1 MKQNARWVS
10 TLLTTLC
17 ALLAWGQTP
26 LAPRLNTLL
35 NAPLLRNSE
44 VGITVYDLTADS
56 SLFAYQSEKLY
67 RPASVAKVLT
77 SVTALSELGTDHLFT
92 TRLYHD
98 GLVSDSVLQG
108 NLYVQGGFDP
118 EFDDADMERLVEKV
132 CRLGL
137 RRIQGNIVGDVS
149 MTDSLYYGAGWSW
162 DDAPYDFQPCLSP
175 LLYCRGCVKVTV
187 TPRPNDTIPA
197 VSVWPASGYYHIDN
211 QARCRRPSLGP
222 LRVSRN
228 WMQQGNTLLIT
239 GDSNAPVT
247 KSLTLHHSA
256 NYFLHTF
263 TERLRRRGIEVAG
276 YRYGTLPPEGTVA
289 LGFTTHSLT
298 QVLQRALKKSDNLSA
313 EALLRHLALLNGKSQ
328 GVSAAD
334 GIAVIERLISRI
346 GLRPQDYSLVD
357 GSGVSLYN
365 YVSPELLLSFLKYAH
380 AHPEIYRPL
389 REALPIAGIDGT
401 LAHRMQGKGVRGKVR
416 AKTGTV
422 TGVSSLVGY
431 AEAANGHLLAFVI
444 INQNVLRVKEA
455 RNFQDSVCAEL
466 CK

>member
-1 MKQNARWVS
+1 
-10 TLLTTLC
+10 
-17 ALLAWGQTP
+17 
-26 LAPRLNTLL
+26 
-35 NAPLLRNSE
+35 
-44 VGITVYDLTADS
+44 
-56 SLFAYQSEKLY
+56 
-67 RPASVAKVLT
+67 
-77 SVTALSELGTDHLFT
+77 
-92 TRLYHD
+92 
-98 GLVSDSVLQG
+98 
-108 NLYVQGGFDP
+108 
-118 EFDDADMERLVEKV
+118 
-132 CRLGL
+132 
-137 RRIQGNIVGDVS
+137 
-149 MTDSLYYGAGWSW
+149 
-162 DDAPYDFQPCLSP
+162 
-175 LLYCRGCVKVTV
+175 
-187 TPRPNDTIPA
+187 
-197 VSVWPASGYYHIDN
+197 
-211 QARCRRPSLGP
+211 
-222 LRVSRN
+222 
-228 WMQQGNTLLIT
+228 
-239 GDSNAPVT
+239 
-247 KSLTLHHSA
+247 
-256 NYFLHTF
+256 
-263 TERLRRRGIEVAG
+263 
-276 YRYGTLPPEGTVA
+276 
-289 LGFTTHSLT
+289 
-298 QVLQRALKKSDNLSA
+298 VLQRALKKSDNLSA